1 MTRPARNARTTRR
14 RRDDD
19 GRTLAQSARARMGE
33 SPPPRSPI
41 PETPLSPEL
50 SADPVPTRKS
60 GQQAGKSPI
69 TPRRVS
75 PPHLPDGDDR
85 DIVESPIRKRFVSSH
100 QDVSGR
106 KLQRRRVNASPDPS
120 PHHDCSPVPPQRQGR
135 RRTTPTNPGADRGH
149 TGTPVPGNRRSGTSP
164 QLPAPPAARRSP
176 RQAAR
181 PSPPNVVRRLS
192 PQLPNAAP
200 THHQSLADSMN
211 TLRGMRGDGE
221 TRGRESVRR
230 NASGFTD
237 AGAPEGAP
245 IPPPSRSSSQET
257 NRELQRLVNSLK
269 RKVQNC
275 EGALQMAEV
284 NAKAMAVAFEKLKDE
299 VRVLKMENESLK
311 VSNGQ
316 DRAAGSSAAAS
327 GAARRDAPVTPFT
340 G

>member
-1 MTRPARNARTTRR
+1 M
-14 RRDDD
+14 
-19 GRTLAQSARARMGE
+19 
-33 SPPPRSPI
+33 
-41 PETPLSPEL
+41 
-50 SADPVPTRKS
+50 
-60 GQQAGKSPI
+60 
-69 TPRRVS
+69 
-75 PPHLPDGDDR
+75 
-85 DIVESPIRKRFVSSH
+85 
-100 QDVSGR
+100 
-106 KLQRRRVNASPDPS
+106 
-120 PHHDCSPVPPQRQGR
+120 
-135 RRTTPTNPGADRGH
+135 
-149 TGTPVPGNRRSGTSP
+149 
-164 QLPAPPAARRSP
+164 
-176 RQAAR
+176 
-181 PSPPNVVRRLS
+181 
-192 PQLPNAAP
+192 
-200 THHQSLADSMN
+200 
-211 TLRGMRGDGE
+211 
-221 TRGRESVRR
+221 RR